1 MSLMLKLSN
10 KITEDTY
17 SDYGSDLSSDEE
29 QIIECIIASITSS
42 DETFYTQKYQRNH
55 ENDQKNSSP
64 NLYPSALFG
73 NETDSLCHAIED
85 GERVLSKSPQ
95 KLSRPDSSEPPKSL
109 PDSSGKS
116 NIRSPLRRFRSRP
129 RKGLTVTDLVTPA
142 WCEMKYWY
150 ILSKHGE
157 QKQTVAMQQGT
168 RVHEKLES
176 EVHTFV
182 PIRVQIKEDKLG
194 LRIWNVI
201 QGLQTLRECGHTR
214 ELQVWGKVDGQL
226 VGGKIDE
233 LSYQC
238 PEMDL
243 NGQKND
249 PESDEIRKS
258 SNIISDL
265 SSNINETV
273 SVNNLRE
280 YCSSLNHKIYICDV
294 KTRTVQRLPSE
305 TGFRPTKYQLMLYH
319 RFITNLL
326 SGKLDILSLTTHYRL
341 DPERTFSDSFLA
353 QVCSL
358 DKPSLETHSQNNCLP
373 TSNNIQSHGQEPLP
387 ILLVY
392 NNLSSLWNFMLSE
405 FQKTFPEGTASLSNL
420 LKAEFR
426 SNTIG
431 DIIGT
436 KTFLMNDGDL
446 TEYLNHSMQWW
457 KGERAPQGVPANEA
471 YKCRSCD
478 FAEICEWRLQKVEED
493 RTNFIL
499 KRESLTLKSG
509 KN

>member
-1 MSLMLKLSN
+1 MSILLKLSN
-10 KITEDTY
+10 KVTEDSS

-29 QIIECIIASITSS
+29 HIIECLIASITGSNDS
-42 DETFYTQKYQRNH
+42 NGTFYTQKKDK
-55 ENDQKNSSP
+55 NDQKNTSP
-64 NLYPSALFG
+64 NLYPLAPF
-73 NETDSLCHAIED
+73 EKKADSLDTTNE
-85 GERVLSKSPQ
+85 S
-95 KLSRPDSSEPPKSL
+95 PKSL
-109 PDSSGKS
+109 SKPDSDS
-116 NIRSPLRRFRSRP
+116 NTRSPLRRFRSRP

-142 WCEMKYWY
+142 WCEVKYWY

-157 QKQTVAMQQGT
+157 QKQSLAMQQGT

-201 QGLQTLRECGHTR
+201 QGLRALRECGRTR
-214 ELQVWGKVDGQL
+214 ELQVWGIVDGQL

-243 NGQKND
+243 NGQTSGL
-249 PESDEIRKS
+249 ESDEIKKG
-258 SNIISDL
+258 SNNIHRL
-265 SSNINETV
+265 SSNDNEIV
-273 SVNNLRE
+273 SLEDPRE
-280 YCSSLNHKIYICDV
+280 YFSSQNHKIYICDV

-305 TGFRPTKYQLMLYH
+305 IGFRPTKYQLMLYH
-319 RFITNLL
+319 RFISNLVA
-326 SGKLDILSLTTHYRL
+326 GKLDIHLLTTHYKL

-358 DKPSLETHSQNNCLP
+358 DEPSLETHQQNKCSQ
-373 TSNNIQSHGQEPLP
+373 TSDNFNSRGQEPLP
-387 ILLVY
+387 ILIAN

-405 FQKTFPEGTASLSNL
+405 FQKTFPRGTASLSDL

-426 SNTIG
+426 SNKLG
-431 DIIGT
+431 NIIGT
-436 KTFLMNDGDL
+436 KTFLMNDVDL
-446 TEYLNHSMQWW
+446 TEYLNYCMQWW
-457 KGERAPQGVPANEA
+457 KGERAPQGVPANEV
-471 YKCRSCD
+471 YKCKSCD
-478 FAEICEWRLQKVEED
+478 FVEICEWRLQKAEED

-499 KRESLTLKSG
+499 KREALNLNPG